1 MQTDAGFDN
10 ETEIARLRRVIEDN
24 ERHIARLEHSLDV
37 QIKLNIELADQ
48 LIEIRG
54 EHNGEDSATHNTPN

>member
-10 ETEIARLRRVIEDN
+10 ETEIARLRRVIADN
-24 ERHIARLEHSLDV
+24 KRYIARLEHSLDV

-48 LIEIRG
+48 LRSEIDG
-54 EHNGEDSATHNTPN
+54 QNTKSHNTPD

>member
-1 MQTDAGFDN
+1 MQNDTGFDN
-10 ETEIARLRRVIEDN
+10 ETEIARLRRVIADN

-48 LIEIRG
+48 LRSEIDG
-54 EHNGEDSATHNTPN
+54 QNTKSYNTPD